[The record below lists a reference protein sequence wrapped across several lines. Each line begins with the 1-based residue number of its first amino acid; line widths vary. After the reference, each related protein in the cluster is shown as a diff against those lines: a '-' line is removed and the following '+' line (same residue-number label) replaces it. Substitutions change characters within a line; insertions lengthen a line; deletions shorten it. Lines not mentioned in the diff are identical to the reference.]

1 MTTLSDREG
10 PLTGQALFLV
20 ALARLEQWLAREQ
33 IPYAVFGSVAACAWT
48 DQDVLLDFDRPGARD
63 PAERLPDIDVLVPRA
78 SIGAVRSYASAVRR
92 SALPVI
98 IDTFWA
104 ECWIDFRPG
113 AERSYLTHRA
123 VRLAVPTELF
133 TPRAT
138 SFLGQDVA
146 VLDPRTLLHIYGT
159 VGVVRR
165 KDEPRIS
172 GLADALASRAI
183 DSRFSDRDFQAFASF
198 MLARH
203 HRYRLFFV
211 AKHAWVILLDALPS
225 SISQALNH
233 HVQLRVNRVFRLMNR
248 RRNGDGWRRWVKVT
262 PGTAW
267 RAARGGQRRI
277 PGRRASAP
285 CQRTALPRLPP

>member
-1 MTTLSDREG
+1 MRTLSGREWS
-10 PLTGQALFLV
+10 LTGQALFLA

-48 DQDVLLDFDRPGARD
+48 DQGVSLDFDRPGARD
-63 PAERLPDIDVLVPRA
+63 PVERLPDIDVLVPRA

-92 SALPVI
+92 SALPVS

-138 SFLGQDVA
+138 SFLGQDVT
-146 VLDPRTLLHIYGT
+146 VLDPRTLLHIYET

-165 KDEPRIS
+165 KDEPRIT
-172 GLADALASRAI
+172 GLADALASRTIA
-183 DSRFSDRDFQAFASF
+183 SRFSDHDFQAFASF

-203 HRYRLFFV
+203 HRYPLFFI
-211 AKHAWVILLDALPS
+211 AKHAWAMLLDALPPG
-225 SISQALNH
+225 ISQALNH

-248 RRNGDGWRRWVKVT
+248 RRNRGGWRRWVKVT
-262 PGTAW
+262 PGTAG
-267 RAARGGQRRI
+267 RAARGDQRHI
-277 PGRRASAP
+277 PGHRAAAP
-285 CQRTALPRLPP
+285 YRRTALPRLPP